1 MQAASFWL
9 GGGFKYVLMFTPIWG
24 RFPFWLIFFEWV
36 ELKPPTTSSCLH
48 PGKSTWNP
56 KITHL
61 QRKNIIFETWIIV
74 FNHQLVEAMTTTWS
88 FGLPANPPVM
98 PPWLPIPRPPGGG
111 GGGGYENECV
121 TRSGRASPTGRKENT
136 STIERSGWCFLFFFG
151 LGGEGN
157 V

>member
-9 GGGFKYVLMFTPIWG
+9 GGGFKYFLMFTPIWG

-98 PPWLPIPRPPGGG
+98 PPWLPFHDPRGVAVAEVMKTNASRGPGGLHQ
-111 GGGGYENECV
+111 
-121 TRSGRASPTGRKENT
+121 RAERKT
-136 STIERSGWCFLFFFG
+136 HQPLKGVDDVFCFFFG